1 MRARYRFAERTLAA
15 DSDASLRFIG
25 KCLDCRECYADTE
38 SAYEAQ
44 GWCLKHAGGG
54 GWRGWVAGVGG
65 GGGWRGWVAGVGGG
79 GGWRGWVAGV
89 PAPRGR
95 WHP

>member
-25 KCLDCRECYADTE
+25 KCLDCRECYVDTE

-54 GWRGWVAGVGG
+54 WRGRHAL
-65 GGGWRGWVAGVGGG
+65 
-79 GGWRGWVAGV
+79 
-89 PAPRGR
+89 RGR